1 MIDFSN
7 FQVTLEEVLEQF
19 SENERDFYEDIID
32 ELLDT
37 VNEHFHPVV
46 KWKELTVTLQNASSL
61 LLNDVVFTGEY
72 LPSKLEGVKTVYG
85 FLVTVGDEVWKQ
97 RDTTSDALELMLF
110 DAILNTCMNKLFGK
124 VASEII
130 KLLPSDMEI
139 IMENPG
145 QIDGWQVE
153 DQEKLLS
160 LLYENE
166 VDILNLMDDN
176 HLFKTN
182 HSLAGI
188 IYAKG
193 KRTNDA
199 WYQDEKSLVD
209 HLHNSS
215 NVK

>member
-1 MIDFSN
+1 MDFSN

-19 SENERDFYEDIID
+19 NENERDFYEDIID
-32 ELLDT
+32 ELLDN
-37 VNEHFHPVV
+37 VNEHFHPTAT
-46 KWKELTVTLQNASSL
+46 WKELTVTPQDANTLS
-61 LLNDVVFTGEY
+61 LNDTVFTGEY
-72 LPSKLEGVKTVYG
+72 LPSKLEGVKMVYG
-85 FLVTVGDEVWKQ
+85 FLVTVGEEVWKQ

-110 DAILNTCMNKLFGK
+110 DSILNTCMNKIFGK
-124 VASEII
+124 LASEIVN
-130 KLLPSDMEI
+130 LLPSDMEVF
-139 IMENPG
+139 MENPG

-166 VDILNLMDDN
+166 ADILNLMDDK

-199 WYQDEKSLVD
+199 WYQDEKSLVQ
-209 HLHNSS
+209 HLHESS
-215 NVK
+215 DVK